1 MWSDL
6 CTVCNTCLKFQLQKF
21 GEKHNY
27 TISFIVSFFIYFK
40 LKDELILFAEIP
52 FLSLL
57 GVKGLI

>member
-6 CTVCNTCLKFQLQKF
+6 CTVCYTCLKFQLQRF
-21 GEKHNY
+21 VEEHNY